1 MQPGSATFA
10 LSVYNVLNI
19 YIYIHMFSLRI
30 NVFVY
35 VIYIYP
41 IYLFPSIGICIP
53 TGMHLQ
59 TSILGTFPFSLGTL

>member
-10 LSVYNVLNI
+10 LSVYNVLYIYTYVFLTYKCLCVCNI
-19 YIYIHMFSLRI
+19 YIYIYH
-30 NVFVY
+30 
-35 VIYIYP
+35 

-59 TSILGTFPFSLGTL
+59 TSILCTFPFSLGTL

>member
-35 VIYIYP
+35 VIYIYILSISFP
-41 IYLFPSIGICIP
+41 PSVYVYQQACIYKLPSYV
-53 TGMHLQ
+53 H
-59 TSILGTFPFSLGTL
+59 FPFL